1 MIALALAP
9 GRMRLSQLHKRLPGV
24 STGVLERYVQQM
36 VTLGLVSRTRFKE
49 MPPRVELELTD
60 SGRELLPVAGALTR
74 WAMRH
79 QWSAPTDR
87 ERIDVWALLHLL
99 PALLEEHGG
108 LPEGSVEAY
117 VADTE
122 EPLCRYWVQNGRLRI
137 DERGVEAK
145 GGRCDTGSEAGAPS
159 LDAGPDA
166 VAPSLAANDLATTRV
181 HGDGEAWVAA
191 LGPAG
196 DYGRLRITGD
206 RRLATQILDALHRH
220 Q

>member
-99 PALLEEHGG
+99 PALLEEHAG

-117 VADTE
+117 VADAE
-122 EPLCRYWVQNGRLRI
+122 EPLCRYRVQNGRLRI
-137 DERGVEAK
+137 DERVIEAK
-145 GGRCDTGSEAGAPS
+145 DERCDAGSEAG
-159 LDAGPDA
+159 
-166 VAPSLAANDLATTRV
+166 APSLAANDLATTRV